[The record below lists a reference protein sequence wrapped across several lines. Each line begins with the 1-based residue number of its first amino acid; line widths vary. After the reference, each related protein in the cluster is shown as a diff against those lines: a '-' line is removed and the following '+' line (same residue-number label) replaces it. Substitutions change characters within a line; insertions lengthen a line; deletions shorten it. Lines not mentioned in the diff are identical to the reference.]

1 MLKELLKP
9 EIMQLIDERKWTDL
23 KNGLMD
29 WPTPEIADLLL
40 NIEKQDRVLL
50 FRALPRDIS
59 ADVFAYLEY
68 DQRDS
73 LLKELTDQETK
84 NLLADMSPDDR
95 TALLEELPDKATRRL
110 INLLSPEDLKE
121 ARELLGYPEDSIGR
135 ILTPDFVAIRAN
147 WTVKE
152 ALDHIRK
159 FGRDSE
165 TLYRLYVTEDGK
177 LIDDIMLRY
186 LILSDEKTPITNL
199 MDYNCISVSAYDDQE
214 EAVRIM
220 ERYDISTL
228 PVVDSDGKLV
238 GIVTFDDIM
247 DVSSEEITEDFQR
260 ISGINPVDQSYL
272 HAGVM
277 KLWSKRIPWLL
288 ALMFTNFIT
297 VAFITAYDD
306 VLKIEIALSFFI
318 PLLIGTAGNTAT
330 QSATLVIR
338 SLAVEEFHSGT
349 WLKILSKEMFI
360 GLLLGAFLGGITY
373 IRGMM
378 GEHGSLQLAIVISL
392 TMLVLV
398 VWANLLGTVLPLILS
413 KFKLDPAVI
422 SSPLVATL
430 IDVTGI
436 IIYFNIAIWML
447 GL

>member
-9 EIMQLIDERKWTDL
+9 EIMELIDDRKWTDL
-23 KNGLMD
+23 KNGLKD

-40 NIEKQDRVLL
+40 DIEKPDRVVL

-68 DQRDS
+68 EKRDS

-84 NLLADMSPDDR
+84 TLLADMNPDDR

-121 ARELLGYPEDSIGR
+121 ARELLGYPEESIGR
-135 ILTPDFVAIRAN
+135 LLTPDFVAIRAN
-147 WTVKE
+147 WTVRE

-165 TLYRLYVTEDGK
+165 TLYRIYVTENGK

-186 LILSDEKTPITNL
+186 LILSDESTPISDL
-199 MDYNCISVSAYDDQE
+199 MDYTCVRLSAYDDQE
-214 EAVRIM
+214 EAVRTM
-220 ERYDISTL
+220 ERYDISAL
-228 PVVDSDGKLV
+228 PVVDSEGKLV

-247 DVSSEEITEDFQR
+247 DVYSEEVTEDFQR

-272 HAGVM
+272 HASVL

-288 ALMFTNFIT
+288 GLMFANFIT
-297 VAFITAYDD
+297 AAVISVYAE
-306 VLKIEIALSFFI
+306 VLEVIIALSFFI
-318 PLLIGTAGNTAT
+318 PLLIGTAGNTGT

-338 SLAVEEFHSGT
+338 SLAVEEFPTGT
-349 WLKILSKEMFI
+349 WLKILIKELLI
-360 GLLLGAFLGGITY
+360 GLLLGFILGVITY
-373 IRGMM
+373 IRGII
-378 GEHGSLQLAIVISL
+378 GEHGSLDLAIIISL
-392 TMLVLV
+392 TMVVLV
-398 VWANLLGTVLPLILS
+398 IWANLLGAVLPLLLS
-413 KFKLDPAVI
+413 KMKLDPAVV

-430 IDVTGI
+430 VDVTGI
-436 IIYFNIAIWML
+436 VIYFNIAIWLL
-447 GL
+447 GI